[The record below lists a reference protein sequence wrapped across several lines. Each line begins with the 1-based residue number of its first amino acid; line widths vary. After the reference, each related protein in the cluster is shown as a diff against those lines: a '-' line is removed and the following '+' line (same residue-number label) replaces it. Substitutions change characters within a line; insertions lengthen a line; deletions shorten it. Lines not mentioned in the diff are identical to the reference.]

1 MEIFFLQ
8 PDELVKRLQELENSA
23 TQDAIVREKI
33 ANLPTEVTDPTYID
47 KVGGEVAYYIF
58 VYAGL
63 YLQVFVYPGL
73 WTECGMWL

>member
-73 WTECGMWL
+73 WAECGMWL

>member
-1 MEIFFLQ
+1 M
-8 PDELVKRLQELENSA
+8 
-23 TQDAIVREKI
+23 REKI

-58 VYAGL
+58 VYPGL

-73 WTECGMWL
+73 WAECGMWL